1 MPGESDIASRI
12 VRFQKDLATLNDD
25 TVFQKYI
32 AFGDSYI
39 LPTELYFEL
48 KHDVSMKFGVHSTQ
62 VILVGS
68 AKLGFSIAP
77 DKRYQHFRD
86 ESDLDVAVI
95 SQDLFDGL
103 WSIAF
108 DYWNVAGDWYRG
120 THFRDYLFRGWVRP
134 DYLPP
139 DIQLANEWFEY
150 FRQLTASQ
158 KFGPFKISA
167 GVYKSWRFLERY
179 QQIAI
184 AQCRQSLRIENANDS
199 N

>member
-1 MPGESDIASRI
+1 MTEESHIANRI
-12 VRFQKDLATLNDD
+12 VRFQQDLVVLTDD
-25 TVFQKYI
+25 IVFQKYF

-39 LPTELYFEL
+39 LTQELYFEL
-48 KHDVSMKFGVHSTQ
+48 KHDISVKLGVHSTQ

-77 DKRYQHFRD
+77 NKRYQHFRD
-86 ESDLDVAVI
+86 ESDLDVAII
-95 SQDLFDGL
+95 SQALFDEL

-120 THFRDYLFRGWVRP
+120 AHFRDYLFRGWLRP

-139 DIQLANEWFEY
+139 TVQLANEWFEY

-179 QQIAI
+179 QEISI

-199 N
+199 D

>member
-1 MPGESDIASRI
+1 MTEESDLGNRIA
-12 VRFQKDLATLNDD
+12 RFQEDLITLTDGI
-25 TVFQKYI
+25 VFQKYI

-39 LPTELYFEL
+39 LTPERYFEL
-48 KHDVSMKFGVHSTQ
+48 KHDISVKFGIHSTQ

-77 DKRYQHFRD
+77 NKRYQHFRD

-108 DYWNVAGDWYRG
+108 DYWNVAGYWYRG
-120 THFRDYLFRGWVRP
+120 AKFKDYLFRGWVRP

-139 DIQLANEWFEY
+139 NVQSANDWFEY
-150 FRQLTASQ
+150 FRQLTSSQ

-167 GVYKSWRFLERY
+167 GVYKSWQFLERY
-179 QQIAI
+179 QEIAI
-184 AQCRQSLRIENANDS
+184 AQCRQSLRVQNENDS
-199 N
+199 D